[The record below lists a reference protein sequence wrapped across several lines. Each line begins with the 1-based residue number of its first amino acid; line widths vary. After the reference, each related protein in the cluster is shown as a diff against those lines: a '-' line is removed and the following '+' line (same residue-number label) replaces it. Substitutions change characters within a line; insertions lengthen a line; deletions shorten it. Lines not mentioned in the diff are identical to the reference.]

1 MNKSTRRIGLLLAVV
16 VMCIGTLGL
25 LSAPPVSAAGECWQV
40 DCNTCCRTAKGRVIC
55 TQRACP

>member
-1 MNKSTRRIGLLLAVV
+1 MKKSTRRIGLLLAVAI
-16 VMCIGTLGL
+16 MCIGTLEL

-40 DCNTCCRTAKGRVIC
+40 DCNTCCKTKGKVIC